1 MLAFS
6 LMAFFMF
13 IHFILFPIVV
23 LFISFLFFV
32 FLFSFLKPSWF
43 ALHISQCLHM
53 TRCCHPNITS
63 HFTDQC
69 HYWPSST
76 SHHGTSAFGSAG
88 RRGLAG
94 LYPLHQTDVA
104 DACLRSSWRQPHLLC
119 LLHQGRHSQV
129 SACVSGAAGC
139 IPARPAQSCTPGS
152 SSCRICTRFLSRKCD
167 HWDASF
173 LISAH

>member
-23 LFISFLFFV
+23 LFISFLFF

-43 ALHISQCLHM
+43 ALHIPQYLHM

-76 SHHGTSAFGSAG
+76 SHNWTTAFSSTGC
-88 RRGLAG
+88 RGLPG
-94 LYPLHQTDVA
+94 LYPLHQTDMA
-104 DACLRSSWRQPHLLC
+104 DTCVRLSWGQPYLLC
-119 LLHQGRHSQV
+119 LLHQGGGCEV
-129 SACVSGAAGC
+129 SAYVSGAGWVHLVLPRPVV
-139 IPARPAQSCTPGS
+139 PALTLCCAESVPAFSPENVITE
-152 SSCRICTRFLSRKCD
+152 ICCL
-167 HWDASF
+167 
-173 LISAH
+173 LL